1 MSDILL
7 NAEEKMMGVIDNLES
22 NLRHIRTGRASG
34 QMLERVQVEYYGAM
48 TPINQMAQISVVE
61 GTQLVIKPYDR
72 SIIKDQSCHK
82 RKNDDSGYKTSKV
95 SSKSDFKE

>member
-22 NLRHIRTGRASG
+22 NLRQIRTGRASG

-48 TPINQMAQISVVE
+48 TPINQMALLLKVHNLLLNLMIVQSLKILH
-61 GTQLVIKPYDR
+61 TQ
-72 SIIKDQSCHK
+72 
-82 RKNDDSGYKTSKV
+82 
-95 SSKSDFKE
+95 FKLLT

>member
-34 QMLERVQVEYYGAM
+34 RPRWCRRWTVRPRWNSPQR
-48 TPINQMAQISVVE
+48 
-61 GTQLVIKPYDR
+61 GT
-72 SIIKDQSCHK
+72 
-82 RKNDDSGYKTSKV
+82 G
-95 SSKSDFKE
+95 

>member
-22 NLRHIRTGRASG
+22 NLRQIRTGRASG

-48 TPINQMAQISVVE
+48 TPINQMAQISVE
-61 GTQLVIKPYDR
+61 SSSR
-72 SIIKDQSCHK
+72 SRCH
-82 RKNDDSGYKTSKV
+82 SY
-95 SSKSDFKE
+95 SSSSIN

>member
-22 NLRHIRTGRASG
+22 NLRQIRTGRASG

-48 TPINQMAQISVVE
+48 TPINQMDDISYFVKE
-61 GTQLVIKPYDR
+61 SPHCYTR
-72 SIIKDQSCHK
+72 IIIPNMQC
-82 RKNDDSGYKTSKV
+82 GFV
-95 SSKSDFKE
+95 FLF